1 MEWNCLCPPV
11 HLCYNDEHLYLTCK
25 EASTWNFSDRNALV
39 CLFVCFLG
47 EGLRQV
53 LQLIILSAY
62 CCSRTSSPLAH
73 RQLGQA
79 PAPRPPVQGQGGG
92 MDSWVDGGV
101 SMEYTVLL
109 IHTVVD
115 AQCYYIVLLTHSDVD
130 TQCYYIVLMTQCY
143 WHTVLLT
150 NRVVDSFVDTVLLTH
165 NVITYCCWHTV
176 LLRHNVIT

>member
-92 MDSWVDGGV
+92 MDSWVDGV
-101 SMEYTVLL
+101 HS
-109 IHTVVD
+109 VVD
-115 AQCYYIVLLTHSDVD
+115 THCCWRTMLLHSVVDTQWCWHTMLLHSVDDTVLLTHSVVDKQCCWQFCWHRVVD
-130 TQCYYIVLMTQCY
+130 TQCYYILLLTHSVVETQCY
-143 WHTVLLT
+143 
-150 NRVVDSFVDTVLLTH
+150 
-165 NVITYCCWHTV
+165 
-176 LLRHNVIT
+176 